1 MTPFRP
7 LPYRARCAR
16 SLAVL
21 LLASTLLMALTLTST
36 RRAQAAIIQVPANS
50 VLQEVIDAAQQ
61 GDILILAP
69 GTYSGNI
76 IVDKPLTLQGPQDRQ
91 AVLMG
96 ERQGRTVWVKAE
108 NAQIRQLTVRHSGL
122 SLPDMDAGIFLD
134 KTAHN
139 ALVEHND
146 IIDNLVGVYVWGP
159 HNALVQ
165 GNTIVGN
172 KELRLNERGNGI
184 TLWNSPG
191 SRILHNDISWG
202 RDGIFSNTSR
212 DNVFSHNR
220 FTQLRYAVH
229 YMYTNNSEVSSNLSI
244 GNDIAYALM
253 FSQFLT
259 VRENISINSTH
270 QGLMLN
276 AAQQSTITDNIV
288 DGAEKGIFI
297 YNANFNQIRGNL
309 IQNTQIGVHYTAGSE
324 GNEITQ
330 NAFIQ
335 NQNQVKYVGTRY
347 LEWSSKGRG
356 NYWSDQSAFD
366 LNGDGIADTA
376 YRPNGLIEQLVWR
389 APSARVLLNSPAVS
403 IVRWAQTQFPAILP
417 GGIID
422 SAPLMRAPVNPVW
435 ERYKA
440 THDSLR

>member
-1 MTPFRP
+1 
-7 LPYRARCAR
+7 
-16 SLAVL
+16 V
-21 LLASTLLMALTLTST
+21 
-36 RRAQAAIIQVPANS
+36 
-50 VLQEVIDAAQQ
+50 
-61 GDILILAP
+61 
-69 GTYSGNI
+69 
-76 IVDKPLTLQGPQDRQ
+76 
-91 AVLMG
+91 
-96 ERQGRTVWVKAE
+96 
-108 NAQIRQLTVRHSGL
+108 QIRQITVRNSGL

-134 KTAHN
+134 KPAHN
-139 ALVEHND
+139 ALIENNA
-146 IIDNLVGVYVWGP
+146 ILDNLVGVYVWGP

-165 GNTIVGN
+165 HNTIVGN
-172 KELRLNERGNGI
+172 KELRLNERGNGV
-184 TLWNSPG
+184 TVWNSPG
-191 SRILHNDISWG
+191 SRILYNDISWG

-229 YMYTNNSEVSSNLSI
+229 YMYTNNSEVSSNVSI

-288 DGAEKGIFI
+288 DGAEKGVFL
-297 YNANFNQIRGNL
+297 YNANFNKISGNL

-324 GNEITQ
+324 GNEITE

-347 LEWSSKGRG
+347 LEWSSKDRG
-356 NYWSDQSAFD
+356 NYWSDHSAFD
-366 LNGDGIADTA
+366 LNGDGIGDTA

-422 SAPLMRAPVNPVW
+422 SAPLMRAPDNPVW

-440 THDSLR
+440 NHDSIQ